1 MLSEDTLIARY
12 LAPIAGTGGLG
23 LLDDAAVLSP
33 PAGHDLVLTKD
44 ALVAGVHF
52 FADDPPASIARKALR
67 VNLSDLAAKG
77 AVPAGFLLAFALP
90 KGIDAA
96 WIAPFAAALGED
108 ARDYGCPLLGGDT
121 VRASGGLTLSITALG
136 YCPTGR
142 MVLRTTGRA
151 GHVLAVT
158 GTIGDSALGLQLRLN
173 PEAAWARTLS
183 DESRRFLADRY
194 LHPSPRNALA
204 VVIREYAAAAMDV
217 SDGLLGDAV
226 KLAASAGSM
235 GVAIAPRIDLGAIP
249 LSAAAREALS
259 LEPALIGTIATG
271 GDDYE
276 VLMAVAPDRLA
287 GLSSACAALGCAV
300 TPIGELG
307 AGQTPVFTALDGS
320 PARFGQLKF
329 EHAWQ
334 R

>member
-33 PAGHDLVLTKD
+33 PVGHDLVVTQD
-44 ALVAGVHF
+44 ALVAGLHF

-90 KGIDAA
+90 KGIDEA

-108 ARDYGCPLLGGDT
+108 AQDFGCQLLGGDT

-142 MVLRTTGRA
+142 MVRRTTGQP

-158 GTIGDSALGLQLRLN
+158 GTIGDSALGLQLRLT
-173 PEAAWARTLS
+173 PDAAWARTLS
-183 DESRRFLADRY
+183 AGSRQFLADRY
-194 LHPSPRNALA
+194 LHPRPRNALA
-204 VVIREYAAAAMDV
+204 LAIREYVGAAMDV

-226 KLAASAGSM
+226 KLAAAAGSI
-235 GVAIAPRIDLGAIP
+235 GIAIAPRIDLGAIP

-259 LEPALIGTIATG
+259 LEPALIDTIATG

-276 VLMAVAPDRLA
+276 VLMAVEPDRLA
-287 GLSSACAALGCAV
+287 GLTSACGALGCAV
-300 TPIGELG
+300 TPIGTLC
-307 AGQTPVFTALDGS
+307 AGQTPAFTALDGS
-320 PARFGQLKF
+320 PVRFGKLKF
-329 EHAWQ
+329 EHEWQ